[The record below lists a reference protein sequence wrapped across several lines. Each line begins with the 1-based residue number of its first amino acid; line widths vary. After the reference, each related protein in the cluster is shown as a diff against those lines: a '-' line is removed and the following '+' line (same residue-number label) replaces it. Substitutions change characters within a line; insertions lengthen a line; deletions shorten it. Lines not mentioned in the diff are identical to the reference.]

1 MIIDIY
7 NKPRTGYLFNLKF
20 NWIVVCFSDIE
31 NYDVDLFHLVDEEG
45 YILATIDL
53 SKMES
58 GDLEYLFYRL
68 EEHENESI

>member
-20 NWIVVCFSDIE
+20 NWIVVSFSDIE
-31 NYDVDLFHLVDEEG
+31 NYEADLFHLVDEEG